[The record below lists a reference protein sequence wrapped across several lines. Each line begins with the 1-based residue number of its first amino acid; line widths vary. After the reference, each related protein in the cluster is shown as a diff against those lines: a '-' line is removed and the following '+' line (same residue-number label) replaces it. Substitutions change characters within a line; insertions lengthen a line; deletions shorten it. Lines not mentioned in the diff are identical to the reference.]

1 VELDPFL
8 AAGRLLY
15 DGPWLAERSAGLE
28 SFFEEHP
35 DALHP
40 VTREVLS
47 GAALVS
53 GAEVFRGLHELAD
66 LQHRT
71 ASVWNGIDTMLV
83 PTAPTAPSIEEMLAD
98 PIAVN
103 NALGRYTNFVNL
115 LDLAA
120 VAVPSEVTP
129 TGVPV
134 GVTLLAPTGCDEL
147 VLSIAATW
155 AGDVDLPVTTA
166 GHALVR
172 PPGADGHGV
181 IARDDR
187 GAGEEVRVAVVG
199 AHLEGEPLHGDLL
212 RLGAH
217 LSARARTADDY
228 RLYALPNDGGGP
240 DRPGLVRVPTGGRSV
255 TTEVYWLPLESLG
268 RLVASIPAPLGIG
281 TVTLADGTSVL
292 GFVCEHAGALEA
304 RDITIHGGWREYLAA
319 MAAG

>member
-1 VELDPFL
+1 MRVGVPAALDLDADFSGDVEAAAAFDRAVQRVVSLGAHVVPVELDPFL

-28 SFFEEHP
+28 SFFAEHP

-40 VTREVLS
+40 VTRTVLS
-47 GAALVS
+47 RAGLVS

-103 NALGRYTNFVNL
+103 SALGRYTNFVNL

-134 GVTLLAPTGCDEL
+134 GVTLLAPTG
-147 VLSIAATW
+147 W
-155 AGDVDLPVTTA
+155 RRAGPLHRDYVGGGRGP
-166 GHALVR
+166 
-172 PPGADGHGV
+172 
-181 IARDDR
+181 ARDHR
-187 GAGEEVRVAVVG
+187 
-199 AHLEGEPLHGDLL
+199 
-212 RLGAH
+212 
-217 LSARARTADDY
+217 
-228 RLYALPNDGGGP
+228 
-240 DRPGLVRVPTGGRSV
+240 RPCPR
-255 TTEVYWLPLESLG
+255 
-268 RLVASIPAPLGIG
+268 PAPG
-281 TVTLADGTSVL
+281 
-292 GFVCEHAGALEA
+292 
-304 RDITIHGGWREYLAA
+304 R
-319 MAAG
+319 